1 MPRTMRTAVRICGR
15 LLNVFIVIIIDH
27 NAVQSGRSNI
37 LCANILIV
45 AQKANRCNPAGR
57 IWIRCKVYIS
67 CSHRIPPSYMV
78 SAAAT
83 AGTLSIGGSGR
94 KDKGVRGMKLMYEP
108 GDNLGWIRREPFE
121 RVMRLMTAWA
131 RAYHVARA
139 EVTGKETFEEAEV
152 TIEALA
158 CTLLPKKK
166 CRVVMDYDPAG
177 EKVYFYVVDEPEADS
192 EQEDGSPK

>member
-1 MPRTMRTAVRICGR
+1 MFECKENKVLAEKAMRSVTNLAACYCESMSERITKGDN
-15 LLNVFIVIIIDH
+15 LNSEMFFEM
-27 NAVQSGRSNI
+27 SNT
-37 LCANILIV
+37 
-45 AQKANRCNPAGR
+45 
-57 IWIRCKVYIS
+57 
-67 CSHRIPPSYMV
+67 V
-78 SAAAT
+78 SAMSKMLAVLCKMVEKSERADT
-83 AGTLSIGGSGR
+83 DDQSPLPCIGESRR

-121 RVMRLMTAWA
+121 RVMRLMIAWA
-131 RAYHVARA
+131 RAYHSARA

-166 CRVVMDYDPAG
+166 CRVAMDYDPAG
-177 EKVYFYVVDEPEADS
+177 EKVYFDVVDEPEAVS